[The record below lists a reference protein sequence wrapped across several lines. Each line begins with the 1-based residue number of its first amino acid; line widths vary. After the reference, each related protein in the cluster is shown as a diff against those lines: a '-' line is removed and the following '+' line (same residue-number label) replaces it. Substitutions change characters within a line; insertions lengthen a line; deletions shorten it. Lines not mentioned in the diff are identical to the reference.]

1 MFTVAAF
8 YRFVGVSEP
17 VALQYE
23 LREAFTAEELCGSL
37 LIAGEGINGT
47 LAGSTEVMD
56 RLLQLLAER
65 TGLSRDEVKFSQAAE
80 RPFGRLKFLVKNE
93 IIPFRKATVDTTRP
107 GTYVEPQEWN
117 ALISDHSV
125 LVLDTRNHYE
135 VEVGTF
141 AGATKPYIET
151 FSEFATWVREH
162 LNPAKT
168 PKVAMFCTGG
178 IRCEKASAFMLQE
191 GFEDVFHLKGGIL
204 KYLEEVPVEASRWEG
219 SCFVFDR
226 RRAVGHGDFRS

>member
-1 MFTVAAF
+1 
-8 YRFVGVSEP
+8 
-17 VALQYE
+17 
-23 LREAFTAEELCGSL
+23 
-37 LIAGEGINGT
+37 
-47 LAGSTEVMD
+47 
-56 RLLQLLAER
+56 
-65 TGLSRDEVKFSQAAE
+65 
-80 RPFGRLKFLVKNE
+80 
-93 IIPFRKATVDTTRP
+93 
-107 GTYVEPQEWN
+107 
-117 ALISDHSV
+117 V

-178 IRCEKASAFMLQE
+178 IRCEKASSFMLQV

-204 KYLEEVPVEASRWEG
+204 KYLEEVSVEASRWEG